1 MRLPPVFMCVCF
13 FADDIFESPV
23 PAVAAIIARAAAVA
37 ATRARV
43 DAVLA
48 VAPTRARAVVVGQT
62 RARKTAVGL
71 APSLA
76 ATSLVPASTRARP
89 PWLVLVALRGVVLVL
104 SGAATVF
111 SGISFA
117 PVASVLTIERP
128 SFRASYTSGSH
139 WTWS

>member
-13 FADDIFESPV
+13 FADDIFEASVPV
-23 PAVAAIIARAAAVA
+23 VAAIIARAAAVA

-43 DAVLA
+43 DALLA

-76 ATSLVPASTRARP
+76 STSLVPASTRARP
-89 PWLVLVALRGVVLVL
+89 PWPVLVAFCSYLGNSVERQIANSLQL
-104 SGAATVF
+104 
-111 SGISFA
+111 A
-117 PVASVLTIERP
+117 PRCSR
-128 SFRASYTSGSH
+128 FASYCALADSRPRYCSR
-139 WTWS
+139 S